1 MLLLFV
7 VFGLYC
13 VWVAKAPEIAVRC
26 GLVAMW
32 VALAGGCAASVVSA
46 VMR

>member
-32 VALAGGCAASVVSA
+32 LALASSCAVSVVSA
-46 VMR
+46 VTR

>member
-13 VWVAKAPEIAVRC
+13 VWVAKAPEEAVRF

-32 VALAGGCAASVVSA
+32 VALAGGCAVSVVSA